1 MAPLSTGA
9 EAKCHGI
16 SSTRR
21 SRSGSA
27 AKGFSSSSS
36 GSALYESSPLQQ
48 RMRDLHVAA
57 QHVGV
62 QQRHYVNSGKLLLDS
77 PAAKIEYGRRPP
89 GRISRQ
95 EVGCFHSF
103 RCFTTRTGGKKRTT
117 SYSTKPDQKYHDAT
131 DVMK

>member
-77 PAAKIEYGRRPP
+77 PAAKSNIVGDPLAESRAKRYYAAPLSDASRHGR
-89 GRISRQ
+89 
-95 EVGCFHSF
+95 
-103 RCFTTRTGGKKRTT
+103 KKPNNVN
-117 SYSTKPDQKYHDAT
+117 STKPDQKYHDAT